1 VANGGKDGDDRCVCM
16 CVWVVGEMVSLGEM
30 EDLARGGD
38 LLGNG
43 LN

>member
-1 VANGGKDGDDRCVCM
+1 MAVRTAMIGVCM